1 MAATH
6 DDSKRDGA
14 NGRDDS
20 STDAQIPTGEKIGVD
35 NISHV
40 ESADVV
46 KEATAGV
53 KSSQVYENM
62 APIIELNLPDWRA
75 TEKALVRRLDLSLMP
90 TIWCGFPFSTV
101 WYTWS
106 NDRSF

>member
-1 MAATH
+1 MATTY
-6 DDSKRDGA
+6 DDSKRDGF

-20 STDAQIPTGEKIGVD
+20 SVDAQIPTGEKIGVD
-35 NISHV
+35 HIEN
-40 ESADVV
+40 ADVV

-62 APIIELNLPDWRA
+62 APIVELNLPDWRA

-90 TIWCGFPFSTV
+90 TIW
-101 WYTWS
+101 
-106 NDRSF
+106 